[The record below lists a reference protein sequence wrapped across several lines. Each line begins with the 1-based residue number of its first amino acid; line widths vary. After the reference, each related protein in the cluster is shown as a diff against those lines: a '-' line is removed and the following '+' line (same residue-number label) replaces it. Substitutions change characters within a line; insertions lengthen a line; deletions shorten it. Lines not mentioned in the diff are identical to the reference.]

1 MSRVFGRRR
10 LALMSSA
17 AFLVVCDPALAQTFT
32 VVNGQIDTV
41 GKTLNGTQ
49 TGTVDAGGT
58 LRTSGGTVAINWNNT
73 STGVV
78 ITNSGTIEQV
88 GTGRAID
95 SSGGGGTTT
104 PRTLTFLNNVGAIL
118 RAAQNDAFRINTAVT
133 GGTILID
140 NAGLI
145 QAGGTGFAG
154 LGQALDLR
162 TIAAASGVTLT
173 IVNRATG
180 VIESLTDDAIRPG
193 ENATISNFGIIRSFG
208 TNTASGASDGIDAGA
223 RTGVVV
229 TNQTGGLI
237 SGARH
242 GITADT
248 NITVVNQA
256 GATIL
261 GRNGSGVGSDGAG
274 TVTNLGTITGA
285 YAGVGNIFNSSGV
298 ASVNGDGDGIDTDL
312 AATITNY
319 GIIQGTGAG
328 GFDSGGRSNN
338 SEGIAIGGGTID
350 NFGTISGA
358 GRGIIVNNDAV
369 VSRSG
374 VAATT
379 ITNNVGGL
387 IIGHNGFAIRLENKL
402 GTAADNDTIVNYG
415 TIVGNGVIP
424 DPNAVVLME
433 NGTVDLNSVGTL
445 DGVVYTGTGS
455 ARFIRGDGSAIQM
468 GEGSDVLTNFGII
481 TGNNGLAVNM
491 EGGSDTVS
499 INAGSRITGLVNGG
513 TGTDTLNYNK
523 VGLTEAKRAALQA
536 GQTVNIGGTL
546 YTSFEVVNG
555 AARSFQSFATNGT
568 TAGIAALFDNGS
580 TTTGAGASMVALIDT
595 VASASDVGAAL
606 AQLTP
611 SAFQAFTN
619 FGINNA
625 LMTTSLIGNRLAGAR
640 QGGLTFDMSG
650 AATATAMFNA
660 GMFAMKRTPGTDQIA
675 SLVADPIG
683 TLDATAFADPAVQF
697 DQHAAYAGFAR
708 GPSGNVHKAPA
719 AAPAVVL
726 DNGFFISSGYLVARQ
741 GARENAPATRFNTA
755 SVVTGVDRRLTD
767 NIVAGVFA
775 GFARTYGELDS
786 LGSTTGI
793 STGLG
798 GAYGSYV
805 AGPWFANAAAVLG
818 RSSYESTR
826 IALGTTNTS
835 TTHGHQYAVQAAG
848 GFDARFGDWQ
858 VTPEVGAQYTRVS
871 VDGFTETG
879 SPAALVVA
887 SDEAS
892 SLRSSLG
899 ARIRYDW
906 AAAWGVVT
914 PEWRIAWQHEFLN
927 GARDL
932 RASFID
938 AAFPGQFLTTTGA
951 PGRDFV
957 LVGTGVGGRLGAATT
972 VSLDYDALIGTA
984 DFVAHRVTGRFRHMF

>member
-1 MSRVFGRRR
+1 
-10 LALMSSA
+10 
-17 AFLVVCDPALAQTFT
+17 
-32 VVNGQIDTV
+32 
-41 GKTLNGTQ
+41 
-49 TGTVDAGGT
+49 
-58 LRTSGGTVAINWNNT
+58 
-73 STGVV
+73 
-78 ITNSGTIEQV
+78 
-88 GTGRAID
+88 
-95 SSGGGGTTT
+95 
-104 PRTLTFLNNVGAIL
+104 
-118 RAAQNDAFRINTAVT
+118 
-133 GGTILID
+133 
-140 NAGLI
+140 
-145 QAGGTGFAG
+145 
-154 LGQALDLR
+154 
-162 TIAAASGVTLT
+162 
-173 IVNRATG
+173 
-180 VIESLTDDAIRPG
+180 
-193 ENATISNFGIIRSFG
+193 
-208 TNTASGASDGIDAGA
+208 
-223 RTGVVV
+223 
-229 TNQTGGLI
+229 
-237 SGARH
+237 
-242 GITADT
+242 
-248 NITVVNQA
+248 
-256 GATIL
+256 
-261 GRNGSGVGSDGAG
+261 
-274 TVTNLGTITGA
+274 
-285 YAGVGNIFNSSGV
+285 
-298 ASVNGDGDGIDTDL
+298 
-312 AATITNY
+312 
-319 GIIQGTGAG
+319 
-328 GFDSGGRSNN
+328 
-338 SEGIAIGGGTID
+338 
-350 NFGTISGA
+350 
-358 GRGIIVNNDAV
+358 
-369 VSRSG
+369 
-374 VAATT
+374 
-379 ITNNVGGL
+379 
-387 IIGHNGFAIRLENKL
+387 
-402 GTAADNDTIVNYG
+402 
-415 TIVGNGVIP
+415 
-424 DPNAVVLME
+424 
-433 NGTVDLNSVGTL
+433 
-445 DGVVYTGTGS
+445 
-455 ARFIRGDGSAIQM
+455 M
-468 GEGSDVLTNFGII
+468 GEGSDILSNFGVI

-546 YTSFEVVNG
+546 YTSFEVVTG
-555 AARSFQSFATNGT
+555 VARSFSSFATNGT

-580 TTTGAGASMVALIDT
+580 TTTGAGANMVALIDT

-611 SAFQAFTN
+611 TAFQAFTN

-660 GMFAMKRTPGTDQIA
+660 GMFAMKGTPGTDQIA
-675 SLVADPIG
+675 ALVADPIAA
-683 TLDATAFADPAVQF
+683 LDATAFADPAAQF

-775 GFARTYGELDS
+775 GFARTYGDLDT
-786 LGSTTGI
+786 LGSTTA
-793 STGLG
+793 SRPAWAVPT
-798 GAYGSYV
+798 AAMSPAPGS
-805 AGPWFANAAAVLG
+805 PTPRSWSAAAP
-818 RSSYESTR
+818 TR
-826 IALGTTNTS
+826 TRALRWARPTRRRR
-835 TTHGHQYAVQAAG
+835 YAVQAAG
-848 GFDARFGDWQ
+848 GFDARFGAWQ
-858 VTPEVGAQYTRVS
+858 VTPEVGAQYTRVN

-899 ARIRYDW
+899 ARVRYDW

>member
-49 TGTVDAGGT
+49 TGTVEAGGT

-78 ITNSGTIEQV
+78 IANSGTIEQV

-193 ENATISNFGIIRSFG
+193 QNATISNFGIIRSFG

-415 TIVGNGVIP
+415 TIVGNGAIP

-491 EGGSDTVS
+491 EGGGDTVS

-568 TAGIAALFDNGS
+568 TAGIAALLDNGS
-580 TTTGAGASMVALIDT
+580 TTTGAGANMVALTIRSRRRAT
-595 VASASDVGAAL
+595 SALPWRSSRRAPSRPSPISAS
-606 AQLTP
+606 
-611 SAFQAFTN
+611 
-619 FGINNA
+619 
-625 LMTTSLIGNRLAGAR
+625 TTR
-640 QGGLTFDMSG
+640 
-650 AATATAMFNA
+650 
-660 GMFAMKRTPGTDQIA
+660 
-675 SLVADPIG
+675 
-683 TLDATAFADPAVQF
+683 
-697 DQHAAYAGFAR
+697 
-708 GPSGNVHKAPA
+708 
-719 AAPAVVL
+719 
-726 DNGFFISSGYLVARQ
+726 
-741 GARENAPATRFNTA
+741 
-755 SVVTGVDRRLTD
+755 
-767 NIVAGVFA
+767 
-775 GFARTYGELDS
+775 
-786 LGSTTGI
+786 
-793 STGLG
+793 
-798 GAYGSYV
+798 
-805 AGPWFANAAAVLG
+805 
-818 RSSYESTR
+818 
-826 IALGTTNTS
+826 
-835 TTHGHQYAVQAAG
+835 
-848 GFDARFGDWQ
+848 
-858 VTPEVGAQYTRVS
+858 
-871 VDGFTETG
+871 
-879 SPAALVVA
+879 
-887 SDEAS
+887 
-892 SLRSSLG
+892 
-899 ARIRYDW
+899 
-906 AAAWGVVT
+906 
-914 PEWRIAWQHEFLN
+914 
-927 GARDL
+927 
-932 RASFID
+932 
-938 AAFPGQFLTTTGA
+938 
-951 PGRDFV
+951 
-957 LVGTGVGGRLGAATT
+957 
-972 VSLDYDALIGTA
+972 
-984 DFVAHRVTGRFRHMF
+984 